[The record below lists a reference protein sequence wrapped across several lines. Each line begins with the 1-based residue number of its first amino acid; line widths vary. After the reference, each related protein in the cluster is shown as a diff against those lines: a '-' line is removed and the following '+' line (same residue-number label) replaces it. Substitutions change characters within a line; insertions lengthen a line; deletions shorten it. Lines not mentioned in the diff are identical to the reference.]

1 VGRAVETRKP
11 HPLLIGPT
19 AARIIDSIDYDC
31 STIAAN
37 ISYISQLA
45 WIARSLH
52 IDRTI
57 REFLKQHPNGNKQ
70 SGQFW

>member
-1 VGRAVETRKP
+1 LTVRYCSPFAVATQSLNVTWNSRRET
-11 HPLLIGPT
+11 
-19 AARIIDSIDYDC
+19 IDYDF

-57 REFLKQHPNGNKQ
+57 
-70 SGQFW
+70 